1 MKKMFVKINGISDV
15 SAFVANAIKV
25 EDDITVTKGK
35 YVINGK
41 SLMGMFSLDLST
53 GITVEYP
60 EHALMFEDFLKKFK
74 AD

>member
-15 SAFVANAIKV
+15 STFVANAIQIDGDV
-25 EDDITVTKGK
+25 TATKGR

-41 SLMGMFSLDLST
+41 SLMGMFSLDLSEGVT
-53 GITVEYP
+53 IEYP
-60 EHALMFEDFLKKFK
+60 EHAFAFEDFLKKFK